1 MLLPNITMFT
11 VYSIG
16 HTENILYHIL
26 TLKHYIKSISGMVEF
41 TVYSLSI
48 LQGHF
53 WIKFI
58 QLLT

>member
-1 MLLPNITMFT
+1 MITITVLNYVSLLM
-11 VYSIG
+11 Y
-16 HTENILYHIL
+16 LHIL